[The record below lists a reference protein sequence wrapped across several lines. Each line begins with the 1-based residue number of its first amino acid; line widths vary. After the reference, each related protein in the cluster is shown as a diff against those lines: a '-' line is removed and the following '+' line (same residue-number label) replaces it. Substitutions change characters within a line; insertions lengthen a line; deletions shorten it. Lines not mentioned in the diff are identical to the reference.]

1 MRFIPAVSGVQIPPL
16 LPEDNGSPGSSRAS
30 SLLRQGTPREH
41 GRTHGSGRLSR
52 RMMSAHG
59 QTARGRQRSC
69 RGEERKLA
77 EVPTLPAV
85 AKVRSDRDVL
95 PQRAGAFR
103 LRNAPAG
110 QSGPVRHGD
119 TPCPRGRLG
128 AMSERKGKSGNKPLE
143 TWSDTRCPH
152 AWGRA
157 SSSCP
162 SQAAKSACQTTV
174 SSVDG
179 CVHRVAGGTQYGKV
193 AQLVRACGS
202 YPQCRGFKSLPCYQR
217 TDGGPEFSGPLFCFG
232 GWPCREGLPVL
243 CPSRARPAARERTG
257 PERRLPYRA
266 ARSVR
271 ADDAPSLTP

>member
-1 MRFIPAVSGVQIPPL
+1 MGKR
-16 LPEDNGSPGSSRAS
+16 
-30 SLLRQGTPREH
+30 
-41 GRTHGSGRLSR
+41 
-52 RMMSAHG
+52 
-59 QTARGRQRSC
+59 RGRQRSC

-85 AKVRSDRDVL
+85 AKVHGDRDVL
-95 PQRAGAFR
+95 PQRAGASR

-232 GWPCREGLPVL
+232 RVALPGGASCPLPVAGAA
-243 CPSRARPAARERTG
+243 CGPGKDRTGTPSAVQGG
-257 PERRLPYRA
+257 PERTRR
-266 ARSVR
+266 
-271 ADDAPSLTP
+271 